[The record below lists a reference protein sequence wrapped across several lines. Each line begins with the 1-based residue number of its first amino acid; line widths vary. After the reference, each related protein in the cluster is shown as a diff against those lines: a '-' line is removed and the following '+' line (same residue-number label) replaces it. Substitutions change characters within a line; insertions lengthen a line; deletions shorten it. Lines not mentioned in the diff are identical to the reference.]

1 MKLTFWGAARKVTG
15 SMYMLESNGYKI
27 LIDCGSDFSDR
38 HKVLTGDLFPFEV
51 SDIDVLI
58 LTHAHV
64 DHSGNIP
71 ALIRSGYR
79 GQIISTGATAEL
91 AELLFVDSAFI
102 QRAEKKI
109 SNSAPSDYS
118 YKPVDRFIPIAFNK
132 EFELN
137 DQISIILTPVGHIL
151 GAASV
156 FIKVK
161 EEGKEKTI
169 LFSGDIGRDNYPLL
183 PDPETSPQADYMLC
197 ETTYGNRYH
206 KETEAAEEIVKRI
219 VTEACVDKPGRLI
232 IPAFSLGRTQS
243 LLYTLQKLAAKNE
256 LPPIKVFTDS
266 ALAAEGTKIYDKYH
280 SIMNEEA
287 KALKGDQESLFDFE
301 NLDHIKT
308 FKESKNISNY
318 QKPCIILSSSGM
330 ITGGRI
336 QHHIRH
342 NLQNPYCTILL
353 VGYAVEGTIGHDL
366 LAGKQTIQFKK
377 RSIPVE
383 AKVIYTDIFSGHT
396 DRNGLL
402 KFIGH
407 QDKKKLK
414 KIFLVHGEYQSM
426 QDFAKDLQEEG
437 YAGIEMPEYGQEY
450 EL

>member
-15 SMYMLESNGYKI
+15 SMYLLESYGYKI

-38 HKVLTGDLFPFEV
+38 HKVLTDNLFPFNVAEINLLV
-51 SDIDVLI
+51 

-71 ALIRSGYR
+71 ALIRSGYT
-79 GQIISTGATAEL
+79 GQILCTAATAEL
-91 AELLFVDSAFI
+91 AELLFVDSSYI
-102 QRAEKKI
+102 RRAEKKLT
-109 SNSAPSDYS
+109 NSAPLDYS
-118 YKPVDRFIPIAFNK
+118 YKPLDRFIPIAFNK
-132 EFELN
+132 DFKVNEN
-137 DQISIILTPVGHIL
+137 IIIRLTPVGHIL

-156 FIKVK
+156 FIRVK

-169 LFSGDIGRDNYPLL
+169 LFSGDIGRDDYPLL
-183 PDPETSPQADYMLC
+183 SDPETSPQADYLLC

-206 KETEAAEEIVKRI
+206 KETEPAEEIVKRI
-219 VTEACVDKPGRLI
+219 VKEACVDKPGRLI

-243 LLYTLQKLAAKNE
+243 LLYTLHKLSVKKE

-266 ALAAEGTKIYDKYH
+266 ALAAEGTKIYEKYH
-280 SIMNEEA
+280 SMMNEEA
-287 KALKGDQESLFDFE
+287 KVLKQNDDSLFDFE

-318 QKPCIILSSSGM
+318 LQPCIILSSSGM

-336 QHHIRH
+336 QHHIRQ

-383 AKVIYTDIFSGHT
+383 AKVVYTDIFSGHA

-402 KFIGH
+402 KFMGH
-407 QDKKKLK
+407 QDKNKLK

-426 QDFAKDLQEEG
+426 QDFAEDLKQEG
-437 YAGIEMPEYGQEY
+437 YKDIEMPQYGQEY

>member
-15 SMYMLESNGYKI
+15 SMYLLESLGYKI
-27 LIDCGSDFSDR
+27 LIDCGSDFADR
-38 HKVLTGDLFPFEV
+38 HKGFSNDLFPFET
-51 SDIDVLI
+51 SDIDLLV

-79 GQIISTGATAEL
+79 GQILSTAPTAEL
-91 AELLFVDSAFI
+91 SELLFADSAHI
-102 QRAEKKI
+102 RRSEKNI
-109 SNSAPSDYS
+109 ANSAPTNYS

-132 EFELN
+132 DFEVN
-137 DQISIILTPVGHIL
+137 ESITIRLIPVGHIL

-156 FIKVK
+156 FVQVK
-161 EEGKEKTI
+161 EEGKIKSI

-183 PDPETSPQADYMLC
+183 PDPVPSPEADYVLC
-197 ETTYGNRYH
+197 ETTYGNREH
-206 KETEAAEEIVKRI
+206 KETESAEAIVKRI

-243 LLYTLQKLAAKNE
+243 LLYTLNKLSLKKE

-266 ALAAEGTKIYDKYH
+266 ALAAEGTRIYSKYPML
-280 SIMNEEA
+280 MNEEA
-287 KALKGDQESLFDFE
+287 QALSKQDELLFDFE
-301 NLDHIKT
+301 NLDHVKT

-318 QKPCIILSSSGM
+318 LKPCIILSSSGM

-336 QHHIRH
+336 QHHIQQ
-342 NLQNPYCTILL
+342 NLQNPFCTILL

-366 LAGKQTIQFKK
+366 LAGKKTIKFKK
-377 RSIPVE
+377 RTVPVA
-383 AKVIYTDIFSGHT
+383 AKIVYTDIFSGHT

-402 KFIGH
+402 KFMSH
-407 QDKKKLK
+407 QNKAKLK
-414 KIFLVHGEYQSM
+414 KVFLVHGEYKSM
-426 QDFAKDLQEEG
+426 QDFSETLTDAG
-437 YAGIEMPEYGQEY
+437 YSNIEIPEYGASFD
-450 EL
+450 L

>member
-15 SMYMLESNGYKI
+15 SMYLLESLGYKI
-27 LIDCGSDFSDR
+27 LIDCGSDFSDK
-38 HKVLTGDLFPFEV
+38 HKVLSGGLFPFET
-51 SDIDVLI
+51 SEIDLVI

-79 GQIISTGATAEL
+79 GQILSTAPTAEL
-91 AELLFVDSAFI
+91 SELLFADSAHI

-109 SNSAPSDYS
+109 ANSGPEGYT

-132 EFELN
+132 DFEIN
-137 DQISIILTPVGHIL
+137 ESITVRLIPVGHIL

-156 FIKVK
+156 FLSVK
-161 EEGKEKTI
+161 EEGKVKRI

-183 PDPETSPQADYMLC
+183 PDPVPAPQADYVLC
-197 ETTYGNRYH
+197 ETTYGNREH
-206 KETEAAEEIVKRI
+206 KETESPEALVKRI
-219 VTEACVDKPGRLI
+219 VTEACVTKPGRLI

-243 LLYTLQKLAAKNE
+243 LLYTLNKLALKKE

-266 ALAAEGTKIYDKYH
+266 ALAAEGTRIYSKYD
-280 SIMNEEA
+280 SLMNEEA
-287 KALKGDQESLFDFE
+287 QAIKAQDESLFDFE
-301 NLDHIKT
+301 NLDHVKT

-318 QKPCIILSSSGM
+318 LQPCVILSSSGM

-336 QHHIRH
+336 QHHIRQ
-342 NLQNPYCTILL
+342 NLQNPFCTILL
-353 VGYAVEGTIGHDL
+353 VGYAVEGTIGYDL
-366 LAGKQTIQFKK
+366 LAGKKTIQFKK
-377 RSIPVE
+377 RSIPVS
-383 AKVIYTDIFSGHT
+383 ANIIYTDIFSGHT
-396 DRNGLL
+396 DKHGLL
-402 KFIGH
+402 KFIRH
-407 QDKKKLK
+407 QDKTKLK

-426 QDFAKDLQEEG
+426 QDFAETLQEAG
-437 YAGIEMPEYGQEY
+437 YTNVEMPDYGQSY

>member
-1 MKLTFWGAARKVTG
+1 MKLTFWGAARKVSG
-15 SMYMLESNGYKI
+15 SMYLLESLGYKI
-27 LIDCGSDFSDR
+27 LIDCGSDFSER
-38 HKVLTGDLFPFEV
+38 HKVLTGGLFPFEA
-51 SDIDVLI
+51 SEIDLVI

-71 ALIRSGYR
+71 ALIRAGYR
-79 GQIISTGATAEL
+79 GQILSTAPTAEL
-91 AELLFVDSAFI
+91 SELLFADSAHI
-102 QRAEKKI
+102 QRAEKKLA
-109 SNSAPSDYS
+109 NSAPRDYS

-132 EFELN
+132 DFEVN
-137 DQISIILTPVGHIL
+137 ESITVRLTPVGHIL

-156 FIKVK
+156 FIKIK
-161 EEGKEKTI
+161 EEGKTKTI

-183 PDPETSPQADYMLC
+183 PDPAPSPQADYLLC
-197 ETTYGNRYH
+197 ETTYGNRVH
-206 KETEAAEEIVKRI
+206 KETEPAEELVKRI

-243 LLYTLQKLAAKNE
+243 LLYTLNKLALKKE

-266 ALAAEGTKIYDKYH
+266 ALAAEGTNIYSKYH
-280 SIMNEEA
+280 SLMNAEA
-287 KALKGDQESLFDFE
+287 LAIKQQDESLFDFE

-318 QKPCIILSSSGM
+318 LKPCIILSSSGM

-336 QHHIRH
+336 QHHIRQ

-366 LAGKQTIQFKK
+366 LAGKQTIRFKK
-377 RSIPVE
+377 RSIPVA
-383 AKVIYTDIFSGHT
+383 AKVVYTDIFSGHT
-396 DRNGLL
+396 DKNGLL

-407 QDKKKLK
+407 QDKSKLK

-426 QDFAKDLQEEG
+426 QDFTQTLNEHG
-437 YAGIEMPEYGQEY
+437 YKNVEMPDYGQSY